1 MGIRYFVTATGTDVG
16 KTYVTTSLIRGA
28 LAGGRT
34 IAAYKPIV
42 TGFDA
47 ANLAA
52 TDVGKLID
60 ALGLEPS
67 DATVQRLSPWRYTL
81 PLAPSMAARREGREI
96 DFDKLVTFSRTVAQ
110 SNFDI
115 VLIEGIGG
123 VMVPI
128 DATHTVLDWIE
139 RIDMPTLLVA
149 GSYLGT
155 ISHTLTAFEVMK
167 RRDIRVDA
175 ILVSESLGGIVDLQE
190 TVEEIRRWTKAVPV
204 LGMPRESDGR
214 ELRALLG

>member
-16 KTYVTTSLIRGA
+16 KTYVTTSLIRRA
-28 LAGGRT
+28 LAEGKT
-34 IAAYKPIV
+34 VAAYKPIV
-42 TGFDA
+42 SGFDA
-47 ANLAA
+47 ANLAGA
-52 TDVGKLID
+52 DVGKLID

-67 DATVQRLSPWRYTL
+67 DAMVRRLSPWRYAA
-81 PLAPSMAARREGREI
+81 PLAPSMAARREGHEI

-110 SNFDI
+110 SDFDI

-139 RIDMPTLLVA
+139 HIDMPALLVA

-155 ISHTLTAFEVMK
+155 ISHTLTAFEAMK
-167 RRDIRVDA
+167 HRNICVDA
-175 ILVSESLGGIVDLQE
+175 IVVSESLGGIVSLQE
-190 TVEEIRRWTKAVPV
+190 TVEEIGRWTKDVPV
-204 LGMPRESDGR
+204 MGIPREGDGH
-214 ELRALLG
+214 ELRGLLG